1 MIGVGGLAY
10 IVAHDAASGRTIG
23 IDGSAV
29 LPAAAREDMFELA
42 EPPMRGSGVYG
53 WRATEDEAA
62 ESGYRSPAVPGAVAA
77 HTRLLD
83 ELGTMSLGQVLAPA
97 IRLASEGFLLD
108 WYVFANCASAMGRLR
123 RFPET
128 MAVLFLPDGTPF
140 RPVDHDDNCL
150 PDRLRQVDLAN
161 TLRRI
166 AEQGADGFYRGEI
179 AGAIAGHIQ
188 ARGGILTE
196 QDLAGYRPQVREPLQ
211 VSYRDKQIAMVPEN
225 TGGPTV
231 AEALNILEGFD
242 LAALGPNSVAAL
254 HLVAE
259 ALRMAFADRFAYLGD
274 TTAAAVPLAGLQSK
288 AYAAAR
294 RSQIEIDRGPVR
306 QPAGDPWA
314 HQPGSQTT
322 PARRQPPER
331 HTTHL
336 SVIDRHHNMVALTA
350 TIGQLFGSGV
360 IVPGT
365 GVLLNNGM
373 MWFDPEPGNVNSI
386 GPGKRTMSAATPTL
400 IFDEQ
405 GPLMAV
411 GAPGGRKVI
420 SGVLQIMLNVLDH
433 GLGMQASISA
443 PRIHTET
450 GPLFADVR
458 LPNGVIQGL
467 RDIGHEVVL
476 REETFLSSYFAR
488 PNGIL
493 VDRDTGTLRSGV
505 EPYKMS
511 TAVGI

>member
-1 MIGVGGLAY
+1 
-10 IVAHDAASGRTIG
+10 
-23 IDGSAV
+23 
-29 LPAAAREDMFELA
+29 MFELV
-42 EPPMRGSGVYG
+42 EPPTRGSGVYG
-53 WRATEDEAA
+53 WRATKDEAA

-97 IRLASEGFLLD
+97 IRLASDGFPLD
-108 WYVFANCASAMGRLR
+108 WYVFANCASAMGRLQ

-128 MAVLFLPDGTPF
+128 MAVFYRPDGTPL
-140 RPVDHDDNCL
+140 RPVNDDDNRP
-150 PDRLRQVDLAN
+150 PDRLRQTDLAN

-166 AEQGADGFYRGEI
+166 ADQGVDGFYRGEI
-179 AGAIAGHIQ
+179 ARAIAGHIQ
-188 ARGGILTE
+188 AHGGILTE
-196 QDLAGYRPQVREPLQ
+196 QDLAGYCLQIREPLQ
-211 VSYRDKQIAMVPEN
+211 AIYRDKKIAMVPEN

-231 AEALNILEGFD
+231 TEALNILEGFD
-242 LAALGPNSVAAL
+242 LAALGPNSTPAL

-259 ALRMAFADRFAYLGD
+259 VLRLAFADRFAHLGD

-288 AYAAAR
+288 AYAAVR
-294 RSQIEIDRGPVR
+294 RSEIELDRGPVR
-306 QPAGDPWA
+306 QPTGDPWV
-314 HQPGSQTT
+314 HQPGDQPDSQATS
-322 PARRQPPER
+322 ARGQPPEG

-336 SVIDRHHNMVALTA
+336 SVIDRRRNMVALTA

-365 GVLLNNGM
+365 GILLNNGM
-373 MWFDPEPGNVNSI
+373 MWFDPEPGSVNSI
-386 GPGKRTMSAATPTL
+386 GPGKRTMSASTPAL
-400 IFDEQ
+400 VFDDQ
-405 GPLMAV
+405 GPLMSL

-420 SGVLQIMLNVLDH
+420 SAVLQVMLNVLDH

-443 PRIHTET
+443 PRIHVET
-450 GPLFADVR
+450 GPLHADVR
-458 LPNGVIQGL
+458 LPASVIQSL
-467 RDIGHEVVL
+467 RQMGHEVVL

-511 TAVGI
+511 TAVGV